1 MRKKNLII
9 PIEIKNREIDGAV
22 CLASEAL
29 KMGWRVIIGQK
40 QQIWPFVKS
49 FPNSFFFLKSIVPS
63 DKQQL
68 ELIKNS
74 NHLVSSLDIEGLV
87 LGKEP
92 LGIVRRFSKKTIKL
106 SDIIFYWG
114 NYQYHRVEKI
124 FPEVKKKSYIT
135 GSPII
140 DNWKISN
147 KKKLSNKNNKVILVS
162 MNFARS
168 DPKLSKVKYLVEKKT
183 LGNLKLT
190 KEQSNIFNSE
200 YKLKKVS
207 FKKFIEMTEF
217 LAKKFENYKIVV
229 RPHPEENVERYN
241 FLKKY
246 SNVLVDNKS
255 DRITQLKESSIFIH
269 FNSTMSVQAKYFNN
283 KVIMYN
289 PIRNKNLLNVLSPVP
304 KNLSF
309 EVKNLKQLS
318 KIIKSKKKINSKLN
332 LENLLHNVKSK
343 KNSSQLIM
351 ENLDLLLKKNN
362 KKINSDIGK
371 INDFRAFFD
380 FTKFNIKVVIAYL
393 LSYLSIFIPSLRS
406 TFSNRRYHFYMYKV
420 KWPGLLQTE
429 LRNIFKK
436 VNNSNKFSKK
446 IKIKKHYSG
455 FFIIE

>member
-29 KMGWRVIIGQK
+29 KMKWRVIIGQK

-74 NHLVSSLDIEGLV
+74 NHLVSSLDIEGLF

-289 PIRNKNLLNVLSPVP
+289 PIRNKNLLNVLRE
-304 KNLSF
+304 LD
-309 EVKNLKQLS
+309 
-318 KIIKSKKKINSKLN
+318 
-332 LENLLHNVKSK
+332 
-343 KNSSQLIM
+343 
-351 ENLDLLLKKNN
+351 DLL
-362 KKINSDIGK
+362 
-371 INDFRAFFD
+371 FE
-380 FTKFNIKVVIAYL
+380 
-393 LSYLSIFIPSLRS
+393 
-406 TFSNRRYHFYMYKV
+406 RYHWRV
-420 KWPGLLQTE
+420 HDTPL
-429 LRNIFKK
+429 
-436 VNNSNKFSKK
+436 
-446 IKIKKHYSG
+446 
-455 FFIIE
+455 